1 VTIRPA
7 VVSDLGAIQKL
18 DAEVFG
24 PDAWSALAWQAEWDR
39 VPDTRHLVVA
49 DDADHIVGYAVLS
62 AVADVADLHRVAV
75 EADRRHRGIGTAL
88 VESVASE
95 ARRRGCERML
105 LEVEATNGSA
115 IALYVRL
122 GFVEIARREAYYGP
136 GRDALVMQC
145 RLD

>member
-7 VVSDLGAIQKL
+7 VDSDLGAIQKL

-24 PDAWSALAWQAEWDR
+24 PDAWSGLAWQGEWDR

-49 DDADHIVGYAVLS
+49 VDADRIAGYAVLS

-75 EADRRHRGIGTAL
+75 ASDRRQRGFGTAL
-88 VESVASE
+88 VESVATE

-105 LEVEATNGSA
+105 LEVESTNGSA

-136 GRDALVMQC
+136 GRDALVMQR

>member
-7 VVSDLGAIQKL
+7 VESDLGAIQTL
-18 DAEVFG
+18 DAEIFG
-24 PDAWSALAWQAEWDR
+24 PDAWGALAWQGEWDR
-39 VPDTRHLVVA
+39 APDTRHLVVA
-49 DDADHIVGYAVLS
+49 VEADRVVGFAVLS

-75 EADRRHRGIGTAL
+75 TSDRRRRGIGADL
-88 VESVASE
+88 VETVATE

-105 LEVEATNGSA
+105 LEVEATNASA

-136 GRDALVMQC
+136 DRDALVMQR
-145 RLD
+145 RLA